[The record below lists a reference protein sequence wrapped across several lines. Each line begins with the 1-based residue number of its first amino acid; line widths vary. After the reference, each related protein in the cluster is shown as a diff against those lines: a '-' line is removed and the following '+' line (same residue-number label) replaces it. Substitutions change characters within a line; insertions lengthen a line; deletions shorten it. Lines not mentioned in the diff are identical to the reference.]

1 MKKKTLS
8 MLFAVLMAFSLTA
21 CVDSSEQQE
30 ETGMETEADRDMDAL
45 TQGDDTP
52 TEVTDDGYEIVD
64 EINIDS
70 GDTKLEYLSH
80 EKFTLES
87 GEEIVLVNF
96 TFTNVSAGQTSV
108 DAHYNFTS
116 FQDGVEITAYSTLFD
131 EVEGDINRTKEI
143 LDGASVD
150 ISVGIA
156 PDNWESPIQFRV
168 DDEMAYDDVEVTHHY
183 QEQEITLK

>member
-21 CVDSSEQQE
+21 CVDSSEQQD

-52 TEVTDDGYEIVD
+52 INMTDDGYEIVD
-64 EINIDS
+64 KINIDS

-96 TFTNVSAGQTSV
+96 TFTNVSSGQTSV
-108 DAHYNFTS
+108 DAHYNFTA

-131 EVEGDINRTKEI
+131 EVEGDTNRAKEI
-143 LDGASVD
+143 LDGASID

-156 PDNWESPIQFRV
+156 PDNWESPIQLRV
-168 DDEMAYDDVEVTHHY
+168 NDEMAYDDVEVTHYY